1 MKQKSKLL
9 LLTFTVMFLT
19 YSCVDAD
26 YFPCLKPTGYVYEE
40 SRVTANFSS
49 IDLSLHANA
58 YVTWGPE
65 NTVAVVA
72 AENLLDNIST
82 HSNGNTLFIDNT
94 QCLRTRTGD
103 IEVFITTPDIE
114 SVTLSGSGNIYID
127 SYFESSYMELK
138 VSGSGTINAPELYYD
153 YIRTTISGSGDL
165 NLAGITTNH
174 NVSIS
179 GSGRVNAYDLL
190 SARATVRISGSGD
203 ARLNVAQYIDASIS
217 GSGDLFYIGNPG
229 LKVSITGSGSIN
241 RVYP

>member
-1 MKQKSKLL
+1 MNPKLKLFL
-9 LLTFTVMFLT
+9 LALSVMFLT
-19 YSCVDAD
+19 HSCVDAD

-40 SRVTANFSS
+40 SRITANFTS
-49 IDLSLHANA
+49 IDLSLHADA

-65 NTVAVVA
+65 NTVVVVA

-94 QCLRTRTGD
+94 QCMRTRSGD

-114 SVTLSGSGNIYID
+114 SVKLSGSGNIYID
-127 SYFESSYMELK
+127 SSFEESYLELN
-138 VSGSGTINAPELYYD
+138 VTGSGTINAPELYYD
-153 YIRTTISGSGDL
+153 YIRTSISGSGDV

-174 NVSIS
+174 YVSIS

-190 SARATVRISGSGD
+190 SAKANVRISGSGD
-203 ARLNVAQYIDASIS
+203 ARLNVVQYIDASIS

-229 LKVSITGSGSIN
+229 LKVSITGSGSVN